1 MPPRKPP
8 ETSVAAAVERDLK
21 DIAKRDAALAKST
34 LAMSALR
41 MAREMDSAGN
51 SATSK
56 SMCARELRDTLD
68 RLLELAPKEERG
80 DGLDDLSARRERRLA
95 GGAAA

>member
-1 MPPRKPP
+1 MPPRRAP
-8 ETSVAAAVERDLK
+8 ETSVAAAVQRDLK

-80 DGLDDLSARRERRLA
+80 DELDDLRARRERR
-95 GGAAA
+95 GAAAG